1 MDTRGVEVLQ
11 RNSHSFVD
19 EVKTSAGQSDMSWDA
34 GDSSLDLFGAPR
46 YGRGGQVGD
55 DVITKYQ
62 LQGYF
67 DDIWIKNLG
76 DSARVTTM
84 HQSM

>member
-1 MDTRGVEVLQ
+1 VEWKCLEG
-11 RNSHSFVD
+11 NLETFVD
-19 EVKTSAGQSDMSWDA
+19 DIKTDTDQSSISWDA
-34 GDSSLDLFGAPR
+34 GDSPLDLFGAPR
-46 YGRGGQVGD
+46 YGRGGHNSVD
-55 DVITKYQ
+55 DSITNYQ

-84 HQSM
+84 HQST